1 LSSCGRKW
9 LMSSPI
15 QPGSESPDSP
25 PESAGVGSAST
36 STEGLDPI
44 TVSVRVKN
52 MVAIVITAVW
62 AGGIIADAALKDF
75 ALSPFVY
82 STMLGLAASI
92 FGSSFVK
99 GFR

>member
-1 LSSCGRKW
+1 MW
-9 LMSSPI
+9 VMSSSY
-15 QPGSESPDSP
+15 QPGSDSSDSSAAPAGLGSTNGPAVPDP
-25 PESAGVGSAST
+25 
-36 STEGLDPI
+36 L

-52 MVAIVITAVW
+52 AVAIVITAVW

-75 ALSPFVY
+75 SLSPFVY

-92 FGSSFVK
+92 FGSSFVR

>member
-1 LSSCGRKW
+1 
-9 LMSSPI
+9 MPSPA
-15 QPGSESPDSP
+15 QPGSGSQGLPSEPSGGEP
-25 PESAGVGSAST
+25 PESTVHA
-36 STEGLDPI
+36 ELF

-52 MVAIVITAVW
+52 AIAVVITAMW

-99 GFR
+99 GFK

>member
-1 LSSCGRKW
+1 
-9 LMSSPI
+9 MSSSY
-15 QPGSESPDSP
+15 QPGSDSSDSSPAP
-25 PESAGVGSAST
+25 AGLT
-36 STEGLDPI
+36 STNGNGTGPTDTF

-52 MVAIVITAVW
+52 AVAIVITAVW

-75 ALSPFVY
+75 SLSPFVY

>member
-1 LSSCGRKW
+1 M
-9 LMSSPI
+9 MSSPI
-15 QPGSESPDSP
+15 QPGSQSPDSP
-25 PESAGVGSAST
+25 LGSAGDGSVPPPPGEAI
-36 STEGLDPI
+36 DPI